1 MKFCFPVRRNL
12 VVNNHGKTKQMENE
26 ATIFENYRQSN
37 GRSNISIMKF

>member
-26 ATIFENYRQSN
+26 ATIFENYKVMVEVTFQS
-37 GRSNISIMKF
+37 